1 MAAPQ
6 VVSVPVVL
14 VVDEDPVVRQVP
26 GHTL

>member
-26 GHTL
+26 GRTL

>member
-6 VVSVPVVL
+6 VVSAPVVL

-26 GHTL
+26 GRTL

>member
-14 VVDEDPVVRQVP
+14 VVDEDPVVRQVH
-26 GHTL
+26 GRTL